1 MKQDQM
7 EFWKLEEMVKKGYLL
22 NKHLLAPGEK
32 PNCRPWGGFFEKTE
46 GNVTKTRLFLDSR
59 SPQAE

>member
-1 MKQDQM
+1 MKDTQM

-32 PNCRPWGGFFEKTE
+32 PDCRPWGGVFDKS
-46 GNVTKTRLFLDSR
+46 K
-59 SPQAE
+59 